1 MSNRTDRLIKLLQLL
16 RTSRHPKS
24 ARLLARELCIS
35 MRSVYRDIDT
45 LRHQGAVIDGEAGVG
60 FVLQQDCNL
69 PPLMFSENELEALML
84 GMRWAAAHADGEM
97 AEAARSVLGK
107 VHAVL
112 PARLAEQA
120 EAHAVYPINCA
131 TTFGHDEEHVLAQVR
146 QALRQEQTL
155 SFSYTDVQGQAS
167 RRTVWP
173 VALGYWD
180 NVRLLAAWC
189 TLRQAFR
196 HFRCDRIA
204 QIQTGAAYPMPHRL
218 LLQRWRQ
225 QEGLDLSA
233 FDLSR

>member
-1 MSNRTDRLIKLLQLL
+1 MPSRTDRLLKLLQLL
-16 RTSRHPKS
+16 RASRHPKS
-24 ARLLARELCIS
+24 ARLLAQELGIS
-35 MRSVYRDIDT
+35 VRSVYRDIDT
-45 LRHQGAVIDGEAGVG
+45 LRGQGAVIGGEAGVG

-120 EAHAVYPINCA
+120 AAHAVYPMGGTA
-131 TTFGHDEEHVLAQVR
+131 YGSGEEQVLALVR
-146 QALRQEQTL
+146 QALRQETEL
-155 SFSYTDVQGQAS
+155 SFSYTDLQGQAS

-173 VALGYWD
+173 VALGYLD
-180 NVRLLAAWC
+180 EARLLAAWC

-196 HFRCDRIA
+196 HFRCDRITQA
-204 QIQTGAAYPMPHRL
+204 QIGAAYPMPHRL